1 MAEVFETNNFE
12 EFSEDI
18 DNTVYNT
25 DEDPDDEDE
34 FDGEEDEDNEGF
46 DEDGWDE
53 DYEEDSEDPEDDLD
67 DDSEG
72 DEDYED
78 DSEEDDSEDSEED
91 DDFDEEDD
99 SEDSEEDFVGSD
111 AEEYVEE
118 GTDEDS
124 EDDSA
129 SETEEQEGYRQGSAV
144 EQMSP
149 DMQAEYDNTMSGEA
163 RVSNLLRL
171 TGDKFTRVNATID
184 LADIGIPEAKKIG
197 RSSTLAGLTRSVREM
212 GVVDPIH
219 VMAVENATAGFRYI
233 LIDGLRRIFAARKNN
248 ISVIDAVVWHF
259 KDYDRGMELLLD
271 LSLILNRGQKRTWK
285 EIWGLY
291 ELLEMQSAVTP
302 GTLEYL
308 LQMES
313 GDAMK
318 LKDVMLCN
326 YSEVK
331 EALMSGEK
339 DLDGAYKMLQKLRK
353 EEDAI
358 ARDDMT
364 GVSNTVEGAEE
375 LVTEDSGTRPELSDQ
390 DVLELLEMADSI
402 DDEDDDDLSF
412 ASMNQADSSF
422 VDQQTVGD
430 RHPLDPA
437 LRQAVLAR
445 DDFICYCC
453 GMRMIGARLGL
464 VAVHHILPV
473 HTGGKDTMDNLT
485 TLCVGCHIALHVME
499 RNGGSIMMSEEDFK
513 TLLPN
518 ERNSLKRAL
527 KLARVAIEA
536 DKRKGLS
543 KSQVA
548 EATRGT
554 MKHPMPGVGL
564 KETQAMF
571 NATMNAARSNNED
584 S

>member
-1 MAEVFETNNFE
+1 MVESFDNKELLDFDVESDDTFEAEVDESGDDFDIE
-12 EFSEDI
+12 EGD
-18 DNTVYNT
+18 Y
-25 DEDPDDEDE
+25 
-34 FDGEEDEDNEGF
+34 EDEDLE
-46 DEDGWDE
+46 E
-53 DYEEDSEDPEDDLD
+53 YEEDLEDTEK
-67 DDSEG
+67 
-72 DEDYED
+72 
-78 DSEEDDSEDSEED
+78 SEDS
-91 DDFDEEDD
+91 DELEAESSLSESDD
-99 SEDSEEDFVGSD
+99 STGRFN
-111 AEEYVEE
+111 AVEE
-118 GTDEDS
+118 
-124 EDDSA
+124 
-129 SETEEQEGYRQGSAV
+129 
-144 EQMSP
+144 MSP
-149 DMQAEYDNTMSGEA
+149 ELQAEYDKTFSGEA
-163 RVSNLLRL
+163 KVSNLLRL
-171 TGDKFTRVNATID
+171 TSDKFTRTNETIN
-184 LADIGIPEAKKIG
+184 LSDIGIPESKKLG
-197 RSSTLAGLTRSVREM
+197 RQSTLAGLSRNVKEM
-212 GVVDPIH
+212 GVVTPIH
-219 VMAVENATAGFRYI
+219 VLAVEDATDGFRYV

-248 ISVIDAVVWHF
+248 MSVIDAVVWHF
-259 KDYDRGMELLLD
+259 KDYDKGMELLLD
-271 LSLILNRGQKRTWK
+271 LSLILNRSQRRNWK
-285 EIWGLY
+285 EIWSLY
-291 ELLEMQSAVTP
+291 ELLELQSAITP

-308 LQMES
+308 LQLEP
-313 GDAMK
+313 GEAMK
-318 LKDVMLCN
+318 LKDVMLCS

-331 EALMSGEK
+331 EALLSGEK
-339 DLDGAYKMLQKLRK
+339 DLDGAYKLLQKMRK
-353 EEDAI
+353 EEDSI

-375 LVTEDSGTRPELSDQ
+375 LASAESSGRPELSDQ

-402 DDEDDDDLSF
+402 DSEDDDDLSF
-412 ASMNQADSSF
+412 ASMNQADDAF

-445 DDFICYCC
+445 DDFTCHCC

-548 EATRGT
+548 DATKGA

-571 NATMNAARSNNED
+571 NATMNSRSMPED
-584 S
+584 